1 MDKQVSQK
9 LQPFLTEVNRLIA
22 QAKADNIIPTPEL
35 VRTNL
40 NNLAQFNTRIP
51 DIGYSRDKIIR
62 SEQGETPVRV
72 YSPAPD
78 ESLPVV
84 IYFHGGGHM
93 CGSVELY
100 DAMCRKLALAGHSI
114 VISVEYPLAP
124 EHPFPEG
131 IYACWSVL
139 SHFQEI
145 LTEVAYTTELIIA
158 GDSAGGSICTVLAMQ
173 NQVEKRVRIDKQI
186 LIYPCVDYTMAM
198 PSISSNGRGYLL
210 EREKIAWYFDH
221 YFQQG
226 ENRKHYSPLHGL
238 ITADLPETLIFT
250 AEFDPLRDEGLA
262 YAEALAQAGADV
274 CHHHFEDMIHAF
286 INIEDLVPEECQLL
300 YEKAGAFIRK

>member
-1 MDKQVSQK
+1 MSKQVSIK
-9 LQPFLTEVNRLIA
+9 LQPFLVEVNRAIA
-22 QAKADNIIPTPEL
+22 QAREDNIILTPEL

-51 DIGYSRDKIIR
+51 DIAYRRDEIIHA
-62 SEQGETPVRV
+62 EQETVPVRV

-78 ESLPVV
+78 ETLPVV

-100 DAMCRKLALAGHSI
+100 DAMCRKLALAGHCI
-114 VISVEYPLAP
+114 VISVDYPLAP

-131 IYACWSVL
+131 ISACWLAVT
-139 SHFQEI
+139 EYPKV
-145 LTEVAYTTELIIA
+145 LTEIAYTPELIIA

-173 NQVEKRVRIDKQI
+173 NQIEKKVKINKQI

-198 PSISSNGRGYLL
+198 PSITSNGRGYLL
-210 EREKIAWYFDH
+210 ESEKIAWYFDH

-226 ENRKHYSPLHGL
+226 ENREHYSPLHGL
-238 ITADLPETLIFT
+238 ITKDLPKTLIFT
-250 AEFDPLRDEGLA
+250 AEFDPLRDEGQA
-262 YAEALAQAGADV
+262 YSQALDQAGV
-274 CHHHFEDMIHAF
+274 EVSHHHFDDMIHAF

-300 YEKAGAFIRK
+300 YQKAGQFIRA

>member
-1 MDKQVSQK
+1 MNKQVSIK
-9 LQPFLTEVNRLIA
+9 LQPFLTEVNRAIA
-22 QAKADNIIPTPEL
+22 QAREDNIILTPEL

-40 NNLAQFNTRIP
+40 DNLAQFNTRIP
-51 DIGYSRDKIIR
+51 EISYTRDRRILV
-62 SEQGETPVRV
+62 EQGEIPVRV
-72 YSPAPD
+72 YSPAPH

-100 DAMCRKLALAGHSI
+100 DAMCRKLALAGHCI
-114 VISVEYPLAP
+114 VISVDYPLAP

-131 IYACWSVL
+131 IQACWSVL
-139 SHFQEI
+139 ADYRRV
-145 LTEVAYTTELIIA
+145 LTKVAFTPELIIA

-173 NQVEKRVRIDKQI
+173 NQVEKKVRIDKQI

-198 PSISSNGRGYLL
+198 PSITSNGRGYLL
-210 EREKIAWYFDH
+210 ESEKIAWYFDH

-226 ENRKHYSPLHGL
+226 ENRQHYSPLHGL
-238 ITADLPETLIFT
+238 ITEDLPQTLLFT
-250 AEFDPLRDEGLA
+250 AEFDPLRDEALA
-262 YAEALAQAGADV
+262 YIEALKQAGV
-274 CHHHFEDMIHAF
+274 KVSHHHFDDMIHAF

-300 YEKAGAFIRK
+300 YQKAGEFIRA